1 MINSPI
7 NPIDALELKIPNHK
21 LQIPNKSRA
30 PISNDQK
37 DFCLK
42 FRIWVIGIYLL
53 FGAWDLVLIP
63 QSYQT

>member
-21 LQIPNKSRA
+21 LQITNKSKA

-42 FRIWVIGIYLL
+42 FRILLIGIYLL
-53 FGAWDLVLIP
+53 FGAWDLVLIH